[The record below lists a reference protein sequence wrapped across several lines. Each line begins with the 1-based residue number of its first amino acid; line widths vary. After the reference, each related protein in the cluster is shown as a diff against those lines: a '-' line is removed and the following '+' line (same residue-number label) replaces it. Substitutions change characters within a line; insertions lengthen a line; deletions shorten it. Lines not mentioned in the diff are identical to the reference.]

1 MKKRGLTIAITMLAL
16 TTASAWADCRKKINL
31 VPTGAGISKDISGTA
46 EVRQQGTAQKFKV
59 SMDAAVRNGA
69 KLTVKWHAA
78 DALNNI
84 SKCEYSLDGGEWKV
98 AAPVTKLSDG
108 PELDYSVSV
117 DAAAGE
123 HTVAVRVE
131 DEYGNQAVE
140 KTVVR

>member
-69 KLTVKWHAA
+69 IFVVKSNGQLAGTLTIQ
-78 DALNNI
+78 LG
-84 SKCEYSLDGGEWKV
+84 SG
-98 AAPVTKLSDG
+98 
-108 PELDYSVSV
+108 ELDLNTKDGDTLPPGVNPVCSISTLSVSSSSGV
-117 DAAAGE
+117 
-123 HTVAVRVE
+123 TVLN
-131 DEYGNQAVE
+131 GSF
-140 KTVVR
+140 